1 MRVTFLGTGTSHG
14 VPRIAC
20 DCAVC
25 RSSDPNNRRLRP
37 SVLLALGDRNVV
49 VDTSSDFRAQMLAHP
64 VKSLDAILFTHAH
77 ADHVHGLDDVRVF
90 SDVQGP
96 IDAYG
101 SPETCRLL
109 RQSFAY
115 IFEAANRV
123 SGIPKL
129 RLHEIDLPFQL
140 FGSTVIPIPLMHGKA
155 LILGYRIGNFAYLTD
170 CSAIPDESFDLL
182 GGLEVLV
189 IDGLRFRPHPTHF
202 TIDESIEIA
211 GILRPKRAFLTHI
224 AHDVD
229 HKIVSEML
237 PPEVFLAY
245 DGLVLDVA

>member
-1 MRVTFLGTGTSHG
+1 MKVTFLGTGTSHG

-25 RSSDPNNRRLRP
+25 RSSDPHNRRLRP
-37 SVLLALGDRNVV
+37 SVLLTFADRNVV
-49 VDTSSDFRAQMLAHP
+49 IDTSSDFRAQLLAHP
-64 VKSLDAILFTHAH
+64 VKTLDAILFTHAH

-101 SPETCRLL
+101 SPEACRLL

-129 RLHEIDLPFQL
+129 RLHEIDRPFQL
-140 FGSTVIPIPLMHGKA
+140 FGATVIPIPLMHGKA

-224 AHDVD
+224 AHDID
-229 HKIVSEML
+229 HHIVSEML

-245 DGLVLDVA
+245 DGLVLDVD